1 MTHDSTFRL
10 NGTVRLLHEGVLSE
24 RPPHDRL
31 ADPFLAD
38 HAASSALWNGLPE
51 AALTA
56 PGTSTACP
64 YLEQFFTAPVSRT
77 RNDPETDSVPAPVYL
92 CGSAT
97 SSMDVAR
104 VLAAHGQLPVWGS
117 VLALSQRSGRGQLG
131 RNWVS
136 PEGNV
141 YAALRLPQR
150 HPFTGTAAAPAV
162 GGLIAEALTH
172 MGFAVH
178 MKWPND
184 LLQREEQEEG
194 PGWCKVGGIL
204 LEERPLPRH
213 GETPAENLLVAGIG
227 LNLVSSPPA
236 ALMRAQRAV
245 PAGLLSSATKSNVS
259 PLSVAGLWM
268 RLVSRIF
275 FCYVEEIDAKG
286 KNAWRSLAERHL
298 AFLGQTVLLT
308 DGPDEQE
315 RHTGILEGLDDFGGL
330 RLRNR
335 KGTNSFLS
343 GSLRLDRP
351 PMQP

>member
-10 NGTVRLLHEGVLSE
+10 NGTVRLLHEGVHSE

-31 ADPFLAD
+31 ADPFPAD
-38 HAASSALWNGLPE
+38 HAAGSALWNGLPE
-51 AALTA
+51 AAFTI

-64 YLEQFFTAPVSRT
+64 YLEQFFTAPVSQT
-77 RNDPETDSVPAPVYL
+77 GNTPETASVPAPVYL

-104 VLAAHGQLPVWGS
+104 ALAAHGQLPVWGS

-141 YAALRLPQR
+141 YAALRLPQS

-172 MGFAVH
+172 MGFDVH

-184 LLQREEQEEG
+184 LLRREEQEEG

-204 LEERPLPRH
+204 LEERPLPPHR
-213 GETPAENLLVAGIG
+213 ETPAENLLVAGNG
-227 LNLVSSPPA
+227 LP
-236 ALMRAQRAV
+236 QRC
-245 PAGLLSSATKSNVS
+245 GGGSQVS
-259 PLSVAGLWM
+259 PMPFRGAS
-268 RLVSRIF
+268 
-275 FCYVEEIDAKG
+275 
-286 KNAWRSLAERHL
+286 
-298 AFLGQTVLLT
+298 
-308 DGPDEQE
+308 
-315 RHTGILEGLDDFGGL
+315 
-330 RLRNR
+330 
-335 KGTNSFLS
+335 
-343 GSLRLDRP
+343 
-351 PMQP
+351 

>member
-31 ADPFLAD
+31 ADPFPAD

-308 DGPDEQE
+308 E
-315 RHTGILEGLDDFGGL
+315 RPRRTGTPH
-330 RLRNR
+330 RH
-335 KGTNSFLS
+335 S
-343 GSLRLDRP
+343 
-351 PMQP
+351 